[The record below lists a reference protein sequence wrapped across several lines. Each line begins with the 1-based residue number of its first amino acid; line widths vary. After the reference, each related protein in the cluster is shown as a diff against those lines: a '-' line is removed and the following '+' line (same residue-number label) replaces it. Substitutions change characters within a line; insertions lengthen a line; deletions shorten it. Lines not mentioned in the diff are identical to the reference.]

1 MGSSDRSPRS
11 RSPSNGGNGG
21 KKSKKDKKDKKLARE
36 KAKEEAR
43 KLLASPDTD
52 SSEDPVTGGGAPSA
66 LAIPDNNTIV
76 TADLINSLC
85 RAVNSMTTTMTR
97 VERGMDQMQ
106 AELRQ
111 QKTHIDAVVAQVEHI
126 ASSAETR
133 MKHFEDEMKAKN
145 DNIDARLAKLA
156 ASTGSPRPTPWTGPA
171 SSSAAASAGPAG
183 SGGRAAAPSG
193 PAPVGGHRPTRIWI
207 KGFNETLTTKFLND
221 YAKQAI
227 ARLPAELQT
236 GASTGAPGFGSAVF
250 VDYPLS
256 TRVAPIRAALKD
268 LHLTHVDENGTEHHL
283 RIHPDIP
290 LEVRHRGRVLGEL
303 WKLLEPHLRD
313 LAPPLRPDVIKLGNS
328 NGKLFLVLGNR
339 PVELFATNVDEQG
352 TLHVTPHAVNLKK
365 YQIGESLSKTWISS
379 ACRSASRG
387 GQ

>member
-21 KKSKKDKKDKKLARE
+21 KKSKKEKKIARE

-43 KLLASPDTD
+43 KVLASLDTD

-133 MKHFEDEMKAKN
+133 MKQFENDMKVKN
-145 DNIDARLAKLA
+145 DDIDARLAKLA
-156 ASTGSPRPTPWTGPA
+156 ASTGSPRPSAWTGPA
-171 SSSAAASAGPAG
+171 SASAAASAGPAG
-183 SGGRAAAPSG
+183 SGGRAAASSG
-193 PAPVGGHRPTRIWI
+193 PASVGGHRPTRIWI
-207 KGFNETLTTKFLND
+207 KGFKETLTTKFLNE
-221 YAKQAI
+221 YAKKAI
-227 ARLPAELQT
+227 AKLPAELQS
-236 GASTGAPGFGSAVF
+236 GAITGAPGFGSAVY

-290 LEVRHRGRVLGEL
+290 LAVRHRGRVLGEL

-339 PVELFATNVDEQG
+339 PIELFATNVDEQG
-352 TLHVTPHAVNLKK
+352 TLHVTPHTVNLKK
-365 YQIGESLSKTWISS
+365 YQIDESVSQAWVSS